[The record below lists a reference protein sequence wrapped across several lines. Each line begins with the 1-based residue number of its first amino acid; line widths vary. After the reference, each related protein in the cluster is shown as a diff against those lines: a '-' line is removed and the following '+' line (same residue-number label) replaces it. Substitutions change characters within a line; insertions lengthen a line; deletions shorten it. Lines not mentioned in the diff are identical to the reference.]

1 MIRRDREETERQALK
16 TLALQGIPSW
26 HIFCSTPAHKA
37 RWRAII
43 VPMEQLVE
51 RSPLHFFSDPRYSEA
66 LLGNRECFG
75 GSSL

>member
-1 MIRRDREETERQALK
+1 LK
-16 TLALQGIPSW
+16 TLDVRSFLYW

-51 RSPLHFFSDPRYSEA
+51 RSPLHFFGVPRYSEA
-66 LLGNRECFG
+66 LLRNPEHVG

>member
-1 MIRRDREETERQALK
+1 VRARRRTECQALK
-16 TLALQGIPSW
+16 TLAMQGTPNW

-66 LLGNRECFG
+66 LLGNREYIG
-75 GSSL
+75 DSSL